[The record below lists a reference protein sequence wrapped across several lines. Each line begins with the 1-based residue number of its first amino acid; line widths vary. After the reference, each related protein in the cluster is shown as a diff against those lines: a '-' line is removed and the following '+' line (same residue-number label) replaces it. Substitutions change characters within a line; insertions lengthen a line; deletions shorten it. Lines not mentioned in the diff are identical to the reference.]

1 MSVNG
6 TSDDETP
13 RSDLELDA
21 PRVLGASDRLFETAR
36 AEELGRV
43 LLELA
48 QQARRTLDLVSRHL
62 DPPLY
67 DREDFVD
74 AVKQLVLGSS
84 RARVRLLVLDPAP
97 VVTHGHRLV
106 PLAQRLSS
114 YVELRVPAPEHR
126 EFNEAW
132 LVADKD
138 GYAHRRFSDRYEAS
152 CNFHDPRLA
161 THLTNR
167 FDELW
172 QRAQPDPN
180 LRRLHL

>member
-1 MSVNG
+1 MSG
-6 TSDDETP
+6 PPDDETP
-13 RSDLELDA
+13 RADFELDG
-21 PRVLGASDRLFETAR
+21 PRILGASDRPFETAS
-36 AEELGRV
+36 AEELCRV

-48 QQARRTLDLVSRHL
+48 QQAQRTLDLVSRHL

-67 DREDFVD
+67 DREDFVE
-74 AVKQLVLGSS
+74 AVKQLVLGSPRS
-84 RARVRLLVLDPAP
+84 RVRLLVLDPAP

-114 YVELRVPAPEHR
+114 YIELRVPAPEHR

-132 LVADKD
+132 LVADKE
-138 GYAHRRFSDRYEAS
+138 GYAHRRFSDRYEAT

-161 THLTNR
+161 VHLTNR

-180 LRRLHL
+180 LRRRHL